1 MRILNDSVLFYPA
14 TGDVR
19 HENPVP
25 QRAVENAR
33 RKPRKVSATPADAAL
48 ACGVPRIDW
57 DAVLAASDKDIKA
70 FRDAHSVVGKD
81 GRAVGIR
88 SLLEGNTK
96 TSKERPTGRL
106 GRIRGLS
113 LAPHFYPNLLEVIER
128 RSKLRAFDK
137 DLFNGFDG
145 TSATTALAWLKKQD
159 TPADSFVRA
168 DKDTALQSMLD
179 FCVGSSPACRMT
191 CLVYSGQNPSTKE
204 APQSK
209 MKHTWAFLDNPEL
222 FVAALRKEMHDKAKS
237 ARRAGFDFVVRLNML
252 SDIPW
257 YVICPEL
264 LVEASTEHGVAF
276 YDYTK
281 VVFWGDPA
289 YEAVREHLDL
299 TFSYSGANAD
309 LCAQA
314 LAAGERVAAAFA
326 PGDPERSASIAHRT
340 TWQELLYSMRAGGL
354 KKGVGRG
361 RPHIDLFGGSW
372 PLVDGDESDY
382 RMDDPQPSVVALNF
396 KAPNLTEGRVP
407 GITARTA
414 QGRKM
419 FAVPVGDPGGRGFQY
434 AQARAATKERW
445 KGVDED
451 ALYDLDVEDALGLSE
466 QFQAERLKKNPSKLV
481 TDIASRSPSAAQVLT
496 PEELE
501 APWMEDR
508 KPLSWFRFYGYED
521 LADLEVSMRNAFD
534 EEQLRALEARAEKEG
549 GVQMMLHR
557 DPILT
562 DEHGVIIDGTE
573 RLLVAKRAG
582 LPTVTVL
589 SMSVPMENPLPI
601 LQGEGEDLASQA
613 PMPMQSV
620 EGAGGVVALIGP
632 HVPTVLN
639 D

>member
-57 DAVLAASDKDIKA
+57 DAVLAASDKDISNFEKVHDL
-70 FRDAHSVVGKD
+70 RDLKFLG
-81 GRAVGIR
+81 
-88 SLLEGNTK
+88 GNTK
-96 TSKERPTGRL
+96 TNKPRPTGRK
-106 GRIRGLS
+106 GEIAGLT
-113 LAPHFYPNLLEVIER
+113 LAPHFYPNILEVMER
-128 RSKLRAFDK
+128 GGKLTTFDR
-137 DLFNGFDG
+137 DVFNSFDG
-145 TSATTALAWLKKQD
+145 TAPKTALKWLRAQD
-159 TPADSFVRA
+159 TPADSFVH
-168 DKDTALQSMLD
+168 DSDDEALQSMLD
-179 FCVGSSPACRMT
+179 FCVGASPACRMT
-191 CLVYSGQNPSTKE
+191 CLVYSGKHGQTQE
-204 APQSK
+204 APRAK
-209 MKHTWAFLDNPEL
+209 VRNTWAFLSNPEL
-222 FVAALRKEMHDKAKS
+222 FVARLRREMHTRAKS
-237 ARRAGFDFVVRLNML
+237 LRNKNFDFVVRLNML

-264 LVEASTEHGVAF
+264 LIEASTKYGVAF

-281 VVFWGDPA
+281 VEYWGDPA

-309 LCAQA
+309 ACKRA
-314 LAAGERVAAAFA
+314 LNAGERVAAAFA
-326 PGDPERSASIAHRT
+326 PADPERRASVAYRT
-340 TWQELLYSMRAGGL
+340 TWQELLYSLRAGGM
-354 KKGVGRG
+354 KGVGRG

-396 KAPNLTEGRVP
+396 KEPGLTEGRVP

-466 QFQAERLKKNPSKLV
+466 QFQAEHLKKNPSKLV
-481 TDIASRSPSAAQVLT
+481 TDISRRSSSAAQVLT

-562 DEHGVIIDGTE
+562 DESGVVIDGTE